1 MSGGGKATLV
11 AVLLI
16 LLIPIPVHSTK
27 ENDNSTEYKALLY
40 TVTDVQR
47 ERRGYAED
55 PYEEGIIIKVLG
67 KEIYNNV
74 G

>member
-40 TVTDVQR
+40 IFFYIFYTIFYKNLQHFR
-47 ERRGYAED
+47 KCC
-55 PYEEGIIIKVLG
+55 IIIL
-67 KEIYNNV
+67 ELW
-74 G
+74 